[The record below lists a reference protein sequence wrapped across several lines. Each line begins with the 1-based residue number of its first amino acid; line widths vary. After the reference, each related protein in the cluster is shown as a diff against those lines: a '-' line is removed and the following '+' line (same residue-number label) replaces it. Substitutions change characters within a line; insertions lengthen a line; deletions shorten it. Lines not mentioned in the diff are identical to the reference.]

1 MAASE
6 KESRAVLDN
15 VSYMKYTLVHSCSLV
30 TPLLFLYTDK
40 CRRHQRKLS
49 THLASH
55 LTDMQEGGLENC
67 LPGIRGGKS
76 VSSISSGGM
85 EMNTLIFS
93 LQQRLSANTQTTF
106 RFIVTSDTVSC
117 SRKNFGMRA
126 LETFFFCCPSVLL
139 VAIPVCL
146 RCTCARN
153 VERMCVATSAIE
165 PFSHWTYGK
174 HVLPICE
181 VFILCKFRK
190 YILMS
195 CCLNAQG

>member
-1 MAASE
+1 MQRIPKEAS
-6 KESRAVLDN
+6 
-15 VSYMKYTLVHSCSLV
+15 YTLREPPD
-30 TPLLFLYTDK
+30 T
-40 CRRHQRKLS
+40 
-49 THLASH
+49 
-55 LTDMQEGGLENC
+55 QEGGLENC
-67 LPGIRGGKS
+67 FSVIRAGKG
-76 VSSISSGGM
+76 VSSISPRGM
-85 EMNTLIFS
+85 EMNILSFP
-93 LQQRLSANTQTTF
+93 LQQRLSVNTQTTF
-106 RFIVTSDTVSC
+106 RFIVTSATVPC

-181 VFILCKFRK
+181 VLILCKFRK